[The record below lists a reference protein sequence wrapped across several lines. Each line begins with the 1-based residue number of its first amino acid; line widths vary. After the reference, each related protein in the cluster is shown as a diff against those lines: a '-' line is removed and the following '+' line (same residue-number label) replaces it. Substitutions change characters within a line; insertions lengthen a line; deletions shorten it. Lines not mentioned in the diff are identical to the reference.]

1 MDSATLRPGTAIGGK
16 PSLANFAVKALDCK
30 GREDELENLWSQLI
44 IRPLSDVIQNS
55 PLLNSPSIFT
65 LR

>member
-1 MDSATLRPGTAIGGK
+1 
-16 PSLANFAVKALDCK
+16 VKALDCK